1 MMDSLSEIANLSY
14 EDAVRELEAI
24 LEKLETAQP
33 SLEETLRLYERGQA
47 LAKHCAALLE
57 QAELRIQTL
66 NGNDL
71 SETG

>member
-1 MMDSLSEIANLSY
+1 MDSPIENLSY

-33 SLEETLRLYERGQA
+33 SLEETLSLYERGQA

-71 SETG
+71 SESG

>member
-1 MMDSLSEIANLSY
+1 MMDLPIENLSY

-33 SLEETLRLYERGQA
+33 SLEETLSLYERGQA

-71 SETG
+71 SESG

>member
-1 MMDSLSEIANLSY
+1 MDLPIENLSY

-33 SLEETLRLYERGQA
+33 SLEETLSLYERGQA
-47 LAKHCAALLE
+47 LAKYCAALLE

-71 SETG
+71 SESG